1 MMVFGITRRDIQE
14 MKTTINKIYTT
25 LEGVNGQGGLRERLT
40 KAEDCAKNAEDA
52 TRTRTNWIWT
62 ILVFVVGIG
71 SVLIDNLWTQVS
83 SLSDK
88 VQALTQSIAVLLSK

>member
-1 MMVFGITRRDIQE
+1 MVFGITRRDIQE
-14 MKTTINKIYTT
+14 MKATINKIYTT

-62 ILVFVVGIG
+62 ILVFIVGIG